1 MKRFIIII
9 FLSLFFQLIFAQSLD
24 IQLPIPRTTGG
35 KPLFDVLRERK
46 SDRNFSEKNLDL
58 QTLSNLLWAAWGV
71 NRPESGKRT
80 APSARN
86 RQEIDL
92 YVAMKNGLYKY
103 DAINNKLIFILA
115 GDIRE
120 KTGTQPF
127 VKKAPINI
135 VFVADL
141 DKMGNGNETEKLMTA
156 HIDAGFISQNIYLF
170 CASEGL
176 ATVVRGMVN
185 KEELSKIMKLKDN
198 EKIIVAQTVGYPE

>member
-1 MKRFIIII
+1 MRIK
-9 FLSLFFQLIFAQSLD
+9 LTLVVLILAQGVFSQSKD
-24 IQLPIPRTTGG
+24 IQLPVPKTTGG
-35 KPLFDVLRERK
+35 KPLMDVLRERK
-46 SDRNFSEKNLDL
+46 TERNFSERDLDL
-58 QTLSNLLWAAWGV
+58 QTISNMLWAAWGI

-92 YVAMKNGLYKY
+92 YVSMKNGLYKY
-103 DAINNKLIFILA
+103 DAVNNKLIFILPD
-115 GDIRE
+115 DIRE

-135 VFVADL
+135 IFVADL
-141 DKMGNGNETEKLMTA
+141 NKMGSGNETEKLMTA
-156 HIDAGFISQNIYLF
+156 HIDAGYISQNIYLF

-185 KEELSKIMKLKDN
+185 KEELAKVMKLKDY
-198 EKIIVAQTVGYPE
+198 EKIIVAQTVGYPEK